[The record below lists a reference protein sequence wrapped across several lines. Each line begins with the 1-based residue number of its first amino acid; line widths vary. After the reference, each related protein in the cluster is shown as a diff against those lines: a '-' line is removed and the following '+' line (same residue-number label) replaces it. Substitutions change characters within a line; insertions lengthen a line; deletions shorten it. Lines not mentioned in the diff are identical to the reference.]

1 MGNTMVTKSESENK
15 PLDKQTK
22 REILESICTQK
33 GWLITSKKA
42 TSLNRASKDIL
53 IDWHNDL
60 I

>member
-1 MGNTMVTKSESENK
+1 MVTKKET

>member
-1 MGNTMVTKSESENK
+1 MGKTMVTKKET